1 MANCPAIGQNMAMR
15 LFLSSDKFG
24 NRMDLLAGLVGQGAR
39 VAVISNALDLI
50 PQANRDT
57 YARLVHDPF
66 ADLIAACLAAVA
78 LDLRDYFGA
87 TEKLEPVRA
96 ALDMVWVT
104 GGNAFLLRRAMRQ
117 SGFDLIAPPLIRAGK
132 LAYGGWSAGA
142 VVACPNLKG
151 IELMDPP
158 DQVAPGYDPAPI
170 FDGLDLIPFH
180 LVPHFDC
187 GHAVGPAAEKITM
200 YLLDQALPYRTK
212 RDGDVIIRA
221 EKGIK
226 AYEASNP

>member
-1 MANCPAIGQNMAMR
+1 MR

-24 NRMDLLAGLVGQGAR
+24 NRLDLLVQLAGQGAR
-39 VAVISNALDLI
+39 VGVISNALDLI
-50 PQANRDT
+50 PQPNRDT
-57 YARLVHDPF
+57 YARLVHDPV
-66 ADLIAACLAAVA
+66 AELNAAGLAATP

-87 TEKLEPVRA
+87 PQKLEPVLA

-117 SGFDLIAPPLIRAGK
+117 SGFDRLAPPLIQADK

-151 IELMDPP
+151 IELMDDPN
-158 DQVAPGYDPAPI
+158 QVAPGYDTAPI

-180 LVPHFDC
+180 IVPHYDS
-187 GHAVGPAAEKITM
+187 GHAESPAAEKVTM
-200 YLLDQALPYRTK
+200 YLLDQGMPYRTM
-212 RDGDVIIRA
+212 RDGDVIIRDA
-221 EKGIK
+221 DGIK
-226 AYEASNP
+226 AYEV